1 MRERF
6 GMTIAFIVT
15 LVCLAL
21 VAGYAARQMQD
32 IEKKD
37 TQIEEQRAEIERMR
51 GKPSVIEER
60 DHEIEMLEQENA
72 GLRAENT
79 NLRQANRAHE
89 TSLEMVLEK
98 LDDQPDQPS

>member
-1 MRERF
+1 M

-32 IEKKD
+32 EQEKNA
-37 TQIEEQRAEIERMR
+37 QIDGLRDQVEQMR

-60 DHEIEMLEQENA
+60 DHEIENLTQENE
-72 GLRAENT
+72 GLRVENAR
-79 NLRQANRAHE
+79 LRQANRDHE
-89 TSLEMVLEK
+89 SNLEMVLDK
-98 LDDQPDQPS
+98 MGDQPE

>member
-1 MRERF
+1 
-6 GMTIAFIVT
+6 MTIAFVVT

-37 TQIEEQRAEIERMR
+37 TQIEEHRAEIERMR

-60 DHEIEMLEQENA
+60 DHEIELLTLENE

-79 NLRQANRAHE
+79 DLRQANRAHE

-98 LDDQPDQPS
+98 LGDESE